1 MNNSQ
6 DTSLITLRDI
16 WEVFLGN
23 IWVFIVSVVLCVA
36 ASVAIIIATPPT
48 YQRTA
53 SILIK
58 DDKQG
63 QSMAG
68 AEFANMGLVQ
78 SNTDINNEIYVLSTK
93 ALMSEVVKRLSLNYN
108 YSYKYKGVREV
119 DLYNSAPFVVKVDSV
134 LTDVNLSFDLKT
146 DGKNAYTI
154 KNFVV
159 NGIEISNKTVGEFG
173 VPLECGDGF
182 IVIEKGVYMPVD
194 VVDNEYNFSKNS
206 VQSAAAA
213 YVSALTVKLRNT
225 GASIIDMSITL
236 GSIQKA
242 DDILNT
248 LISVYNE
255 NWIKDKNLI
264 TLSTT
269 SFINDRLSIIERE
282 LGTVDKDISNY
293 KSENLLPDVGAVA
306 GMNLQSSNEILK
318 KQIDLNNQLSMA
330 NYLLQYIEN
339 GATGGQLLPVNS
351 GIESSSING
360 QILSYNELLLKKN
373 TLLANSSINN
383 PIVADLIIDLD
394 AMKKVL
400 ILSVNELRTTLQMQ
414 ISSAQQEELVTRKK
428 ISNNPTQELYL
439 LSTGREQMIKEQLYL
454 YLLQKREENELNQAF
469 TAYNTKV
476 LSLADG
482 SGVPIAPQKKIILL
496 FGIVIGLIL
505 PIIYLIIK
513 SSLDTLVKSKKDI
526 EGLNIPY
533 IGSIPQIVT
542 NKGKK
547 AFKQQNMSNLII
559 DGSRSV
565 ITEAFRVV
573 RTNLDFMTSENNEGG
588 QVIQLISMNPGSG
601 KTFIT
606 SNLGYSMAL
615 KDAKVLIIDADI
627 RKSTLSN
634 LVNAPKLG
642 VSDYLSGKK
651 DNVDELILKGVTHE
665 NLDVLPV
672 GKTPPNPSELLL
684 KPRFADLIAEM
695 KARYDYIFLDCPPVE
710 VVPDAAIIG
719 KLCDTAIFVVRAG
732 NLDKRLLPDIET
744 IYESK
749 KYNNM
754 CLLLNDVCYSGKGYY
769 GYRRYGYYG
778 YGYGYGNEG
787 AAK

>member
-1 MNNSQ
+1 
-6 DTSLITLRDI
+6 
-16 WEVFLGN
+16 
-23 IWVFIVSVVLCVA
+23 
-36 ASVAIIIATPPT
+36 
-48 YQRTA
+48 
-53 SILIK
+53 
-58 DDKQG
+58 
-63 QSMAG
+63 
-68 AEFANMGLVQ
+68 
-78 SNTDINNEIYVLSTK
+78 
-93 ALMSEVVKRLSLNYN
+93 
-108 YSYKYKGVREV
+108 
-119 DLYNSAPFVVKVDSV
+119 
-134 LTDVNLSFDLKT
+134 
-146 DGKNAYTI
+146 
-154 KNFVV
+154 
-159 NGIEISNKTVGEFG
+159 
-173 VPLECGDGF
+173 
-182 IVIEKGVYMPVD
+182 
-194 VVDNEYNFSKNS
+194 
-206 VQSAAAA
+206 
-213 YVSALTVKLRNT
+213 
-225 GASIIDMSITL
+225 
-236 GSIQKA
+236 
-242 DDILNT
+242 
-248 LISVYNE
+248 
-255 NWIKDKNLI
+255 
-264 TLSTT
+264 
-269 SFINDRLSIIERE
+269 
-282 LGTVDKDISNY
+282 
-293 KSENLLPDVGAVA
+293 
-306 GMNLQSSNEILK
+306 
-318 KQIDLNNQLSMA
+318 
-330 NYLLQYIEN
+330 
-339 GATGGQLLPVNS
+339 
-351 GIESSSING
+351 
-360 QILSYNELLLKKN
+360 
-373 TLLANSSINN
+373 
-383 PIVADLIIDLD
+383 
-394 AMKKVL
+394 
-400 ILSVNELRTTLQMQ
+400 
-414 ISSAQQEELVTRKK
+414 
-428 ISNNPTQELYL
+428 
-439 LSTGREQMIKEQLYL
+439 
-454 YLLQKREENELNQAF
+454 
-469 TAYNTKV
+469 
-476 LSLADG
+476 
-482 SGVPIAPQKKIILL
+482 
-496 FGIVIGLIL
+496 
-505 PIIYLIIK
+505 
-513 SSLDTLVKSKKDI
+513 
-526 EGLNIPY
+526 
-533 IGSIPQIVT
+533 IPQIVT

-565 ITEAFRVV
+565 INEAFRVV